1 MEERSDFLTFDAVT
15 FLRKDFFLI
24 SRIFHLN
31 KSKLSYI
38 KLVVLPFQKANY
50 LGLKE
55 ERFALKK
62 PG

>member
-1 MEERSDFLTFDAVT
+1 MEERSDFLTSEAVT
-15 FLRKDFFLI
+15 FLRKNFFLI

-31 KSKLSYI
+31 KSKLSSV
-38 KLVVLPFQKANY
+38 KLVVLPFQTASY

-55 ERFALKK
+55 ESFALKK

>member
-1 MEERSDFLTFDAVT
+1 MEERSYFLTSDTVT
-15 FLRKDFFLI
+15 FLRKNFFLI
-24 SRIFHLN
+24 SRIFHPN

-38 KLVVLPFQKANY
+38 KLVVLPFQKASY

-55 ERFALKK
+55 ESSALKK